1 MEHESPTPVV
11 VTPRVL
17 PIAVAAVA
25 IAIFVFDSVT
35 PVETTAGVLYGAVV
49 LMAVR
54 FFRPRGVVI
63 AAVGCTALTVLSHF
77 LSPGDPWAST
87 PLINRFL
94 GVSAIGA
101 TTFLALKNR
110 SAQMALQLAE
120 LERVTRLRA
129 MGELTASI
137 AHEIIQPLSAVVT
150 NCNTCLHWLE
160 DKTFDLAK
168 ARSAATRAIRDAE
181 RTNDIIRRIRAL
193 MTGSETQK
201 LEMDMN
207 GTIREVL
214 ALINDE
220 LLKRQVLVYTELAA
234 RLPPI
239 LGDRVQVQQ
248 LMLNLIMNGVEAM
261 ASVAGRPK
269 ELTIETRM
277 DGADHVLTLVRD
289 SGVGLDPEKVDQIFN
304 ALFTTKPEGTGM
316 GLAICRSIVEAHD
329 GHIWASPAT
338 PHGTVF
344 HFTLPAMAIGNS

>member
-1 MEHESPTPVV
+1 MEWPERREDCVARLSLLGVPARLLSSAPLQSSSQDVDLVKIRTRMEHESPTPVV

-150 NCNTCLHWLE
+150 NCNTCLH
-160 DKTFDLAK
+160 
-168 ARSAATRAIRDAE
+168 
-181 RTNDIIRRIRAL
+181 
-193 MTGSETQK
+193 
-201 LEMDMN
+201 
-207 GTIREVL
+207 
-214 ALINDE
+214 
-220 LLKRQVLVYTELAA
+220 
-234 RLPPI
+234 
-239 LGDRVQVQQ
+239 
-248 LMLNLIMNGVEAM
+248 
-261 ASVAGRPK
+261 
-269 ELTIETRM
+269 
-277 DGADHVLTLVRD
+277 
-289 SGVGLDPEKVDQIFN
+289 
-304 ALFTTKPEGTGM
+304 
-316 GLAICRSIVEAHD
+316 
-329 GHIWASPAT
+329 
-338 PHGTVF
+338 
-344 HFTLPAMAIGNS
+344 